1 MDNAQVID
9 RINQEAFNAGNA
21 DILDEL
27 VADDFVE
34 HDPMPDATPDREGFK
49 KLIREL
55 RTAFPDLHLEVE
67 EQVVAGD
74 RVVERWVCTG
84 THEGMFMGI
93 APTHRHV
100 EIRGMD
106 MSRLQ
111 DGRLAEH
118 WTNADMLGMLQQ
130 LGVVPSGAP
139 A

>member
-34 HDPMPDATPDREGFK
+34 HDPMPDATPDREGVK